1 MNLLNRI
8 YSGYHKPG
16 GEKEQLFLAFPMVIS
31 TACDGVM
38 TFTDRLF
45 LARVGSEQM
54 NASLAGGTTM
64 QMLSFFFIGLIG
76 YSTALTAQYLG
87 ADERANSTKATFQ
100 AIIITML
107 AWPVIMLA
115 KPLAVLLFDLLH
127 TPTSQIGFQIQY
139 LSILVWGSIF
149 ALMRH
154 TFSCYFVGIGRTK
167 IVMQATIVA
176 MLTNVVLD
184 YILVFG
190 KLGFN
195 PMGIQGAAIAT
206 VIGSV
211 VALFILLGAYFRR
224 KNRTDFFVMKSFK
237 FNLNIMKKL
246 VHYGFPSGLE
256 LFLNFLAFFCMILL
270 FQSQGDVVS
279 TASTIMF
286 NWDMVSYIPLL
297 GIETAV
303 TSLVGRY
310 MGAGRPQVAHRAAL
324 SGIKTGVIYSFGI
337 LIIFICIPE
346 FLVDVFHPATPS
358 AIYSDAAP
366 IAVAMVRIAALYV
379 LAEAVVS
386 SIVGALRG
394 AGDTHF
400 TMLISII
407 THWMFVPIL
416 YLCLNVFN
424 LSVQLSWFFLILFFL
439 AFSTVLIKRFNG
451 GKWKK
456 IKVINS

>member
-1 MNLLNRI
+1 M
-8 YSGYHKPG
+8 
-16 GEKEQLFLAFPMVIS
+16 
-31 TACDGVM
+31 
-38 TFTDRLF
+38 
-45 LARVGSEQM
+45 
-54 NASLAGGTTM
+54 
-64 QMLSFFFIGLIG
+64 
-76 YSTALTAQYLG
+76 
-87 ADERANSTKATFQ
+87 
-100 AIIITML
+100 
-107 AWPVIMLA
+107 
-115 KPLAVLLFDLLH
+115 LFDLLD